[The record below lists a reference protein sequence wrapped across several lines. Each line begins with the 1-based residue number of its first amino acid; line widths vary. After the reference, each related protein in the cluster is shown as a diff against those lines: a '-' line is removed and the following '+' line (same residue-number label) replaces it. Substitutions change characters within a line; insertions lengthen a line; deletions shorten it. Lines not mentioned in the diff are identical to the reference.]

1 MMTNA
6 SRLIIVSNR
15 LPFSIAVGES
25 GLTTTESVG
34 GLVTGLK
41 AFLSSVR
48 GSGSPGDESVWIG
61 WPGGS
66 VPDDQHDQVR
76 QMAWDRHRSVPVFLS
91 REDMESFYL
100 GFCNATIW
108 PLFHSFPAYT
118 TYSAEQWDLYRKV
131 NQAFATIVAE
141 TAHPGDVV
149 WIHDYHLMLLPQYL
163 RELAPNVRI
172 GFFLHIPFPEY
183 DIYRSLPGVWRREIL
198 TGLLGAD
205 VVGFHTYEYAQNF
218 LRNVLRIVGHDHQLG
233 QVVVEDRVVKVD
245 TFPMGIDVESFRK
258 TLDRVS
264 VRDESAQLRESLGDI
279 TSILSVDRLDY
290 TKGILNRLEGFEAL
304 LERHPELHGKVAL
317 VMIVVPSRAGV
328 AMYDLMKRQIEEM
341 VGKINGRF
349 GRVGWTPVVYLYTQ
363 LRFDHLVA
371 YYRMSDIALVTPLR
385 DGMNLVAKEYIACR
399 PDDRGVLILS
409 EMAGA
414 AKELAEAI
422 VINPNDR
429 EEIASALYEAIT
441 MPIEE
446 QQRRNRVMRRRIER
460 YDVVR
465 WAHDFIEQAVQV
477 PDLQDRFT
485 TKYMSAEPRRLIVE
499 AYRAASRRLLLL
511 DYDGTLTPLVRRP
524 ELARPTPE
532 LMNTLHRLSSSN
544 GSTLAIVSGRE
555 RSTLDEWMG
564 GLNAHLVAEHGIWW
578 RPPQGDW
585 RLATPGKG
593 DWKSRIIP
601 ILESYADRLPGSF
614 VEEKEHSVVWHYR
627 LSDPEHGTLLAA
639 EAFDHLTTLTA
650 NYDVQVNRGN
660 KIVEVRPIGVHKG
673 TMALKIIDLVQPDF
687 VFSAG
692 DDVTDEDLFKA
703 LPAPAF
709 TVKVGIGTTQAR
721 FTVGHQAEV
730 VRLLEELSD

>member
-1 MMTNA
+1 MTTHP

-15 LPFSIAVGES
+15 LPFSISVVGSE
-25 GLTTTESVG
+25 LTTTESVG

-48 GSGSPGDESVWIG
+48 GTGSPGDESVWIG

-66 VPDDQHDQVR
+66 VSEDQQDQLR
-76 QMAWDRHRSVPVFLS
+76 KMAWERHRSVPVFLS
-91 REDMESFYL
+91 QEDMESFYL

-118 TYSAEQWDLYRKV
+118 TYAAEQWDLYRKV
-131 NQAFATIVAE
+131 NQSFATIVAE
-141 TAHPGDVV
+141 TARPGDVV

-163 RELAPNVRI
+163 RELAPKVRI

-183 DIYRSLPGVWRREIL
+183 DIYRSLPGEWRREIL

-258 TLDRVS
+258 TLERVS
-264 VRDESAQLRESLGDI
+264 VRDESAQLRESLGNV

-304 LERHPELHGKVAL
+304 LERHPELHRKVAL

-341 VGKINGRF
+341 VGKMNGRF

-363 LRFDHLVA
+363 LPFEQLVA

-429 EEIASALYEAIT
+429 EEIASALHEAIT
-441 MPIEE
+441 MPVEE

-465 WAHDFIEQAVQV
+465 WAHDLIEQVVRV

-485 TKYMSAEPRRLIVE
+485 TKYMTAEPRRLIVE
-499 AYRAASRRLLLL
+499 AYRTAGRRLLLL

-524 ELARPTPE
+524 ELARPTTE
-532 LMNTLHRLSSSN
+532 LMNTLNRLTSSK
-544 GSTLAIVSGRE
+544 GTTLAIVSGRE
-555 RSTLDEWMG
+555 RATLNEWMG
-564 GLNAHLVAEHGIWW
+564 GLDAHLVAEHGIWW
-578 RPPQGDW
+578 RPPQGAW

-627 LSDPEHGTLLAA
+627 LSDPEHGMLLAA